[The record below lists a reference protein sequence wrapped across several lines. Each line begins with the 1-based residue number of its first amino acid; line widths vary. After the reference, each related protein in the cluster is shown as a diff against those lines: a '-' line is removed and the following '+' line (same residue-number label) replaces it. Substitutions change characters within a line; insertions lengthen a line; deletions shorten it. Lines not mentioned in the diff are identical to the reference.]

1 VSASSTGQPSSAIA
15 VVTTSRV
22 VPGVGETMLRW

>member
-1 VSASSTGQPSSAIA
+1 VSANSTGQPSSATA

-22 VPGVGETMLRW
+22 VPGVVETTLRW